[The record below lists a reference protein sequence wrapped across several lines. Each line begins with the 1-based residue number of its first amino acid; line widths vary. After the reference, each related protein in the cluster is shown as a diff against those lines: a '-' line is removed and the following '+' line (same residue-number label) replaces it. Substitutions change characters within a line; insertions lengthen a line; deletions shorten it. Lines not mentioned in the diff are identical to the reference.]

1 MYERTEKIM
10 YCTNCGT
17 RNEDDSRF
25 CVNCGH
31 RLIPVSEH
39 AGAGN
44 TSGGQTQQA
53 SNLEYTTQ
61 IEFTGQVEYQEAD
74 TSGNAGGAGSGAG
87 SGRNTQ
93 QTQSAAASSSCA
105 VGTLYLLARIAAFVV
120 AVVFAYRVIQNILS
134 VFTLFGLLTWKPLYF
149 LFLEAENLLE
159 LAARVIVAA
168 ALILF
173 GVRLDPAKKNGEILL
188 LTVAGGGMIRIAVHV
203 VNMILAL
210 LANLIC
216 WGYLYIGI
224 FGMLKGVLA
233 TVVAVAIPAVFL
245 FLTDSKPFAG
255 KSKAQIMDEIR
266 DLPAFL
272 QEQL

>member
-1 MYERTEKIM
+1 MYEGMEKIM
-10 YCTNCGT
+10 FCTNCGA

-25 CVNCGH
+25 CINCGQ
-31 RLIPVSEH
+31 RLIPVEGTT
-39 AGAGN
+39 GAGN
-44 TSGGQTQQA
+44 ASGGQTQQA

-74 TSGNAGGAGSGAG
+74 TGGNAGGAGSWQY
-87 SGRNTQ
+87 TQ
-93 QTQSAAASSSCA
+93 QAQSAAASSS
-105 VGTLYLLARIAAFVV
+105 GTDSTLYLLARIAAFVV
-120 AVVFAYRVIQNILS
+120 AVVFAYRIIQDIIS
-134 VFTLFGLLTWKPLYF
+134 VFSLFGLLSWKPLYF

-159 LAARVIVAA
+159 LVARLIIGA

-173 GVRLDPAKKNGEILL
+173 GVRLDPAKRNGEMLL
-188 LTVAGGGMIRIAVHV
+188 LAVAGGGVIRIAVHV

-224 FGMLKGVLA
+224 LGMLKGVLA
-233 TVVAVAIPAVFL
+233 TVVAVVIPAVFL

-255 KSKAQIMDEIR
+255 KSNAQIMDEIR
-266 DLPAFL
+266 ELPAFL
-272 QEQL
+272 QAQL